1 MSEVIITFVGICT
14 HIQNI
19 TLTPPQDALSTHDET
34 PGDYS
39 RAVLV
44 NGSLGSR
51 IGNQGIPPHD
61 AILYIPKQFVEEPAS
76 DVQLAALE
84 LLDPDAMMWRLK
96 GARMYVTNAEPGMT
110 HTQSYRNLPS
120 LTTRSGRPSLELDP
134 RVVSEGRASAVMDIF
149 AGHIDAYRN
158 EAADDA
164 VHVKM
169 QINVAGAER
178 ELVVIRHWDELQTRL
193 RLKDGLV
200 GEELT
205 PPHVFVMNIG
215 VDVDKEVDFLLH
227 YDVTTWSP
235 PADTPPVPGNL
246 GGIRVAS
253 DAERAL
259 LGGIPSGLSI
269 GCSNSNY
276 P

>member
-19 TLTPPQDALSTHDET
+19 TLTPPPDALSPQDET

-44 NGSLGSR
+44 NAALGSR
-51 IGNQGIPPHD
+51 IGEQGIPPHE
-61 AILYIPKQFVEEPAS
+61 AILHIPKQFVEEPAP
-76 DVQLAALE
+76 DIMLAGLE
-84 LLDPDAMMWRLK
+84 LVDPDAMTWRLK
-96 GARMYVTNAEPGMT
+96 GARMYVTNAEPGMS
-110 HTQSYRNLPS
+110 HTKSYRNVPS
-120 LTTRSGRPSLELDP
+120 LTARAERSLELDP
-134 RVVSEGRASAVMDIF
+134 RVVSEGRAAAIFDIF
-149 AGHIDAYRN
+149 AGHIDAYRD
-158 EAADDA
+158 EDEDDA

-169 QINVAGAER
+169 QIDVAGAER
-178 ELVVIRHWDELQTRL
+178 ELAVIRHWDGLQMRL

-200 GEELT
+200 GEDLT
-205 PPHVFVMNIG
+205 PPHVFVMNTG
-215 VDVDKEVDFLLH
+215 VDFDKEVDFLLH

-235 PADTPPVPGNL
+235 PADTPPVPGSL
-246 GGIRVAS
+246 HGIRVAS